1 MPRISKRAI
10 FIRELGDVV
19 VSHHVFADAHKL
31 LCEDLDSEFDDDEI
45 LNTKAIA
52 AIQYTAVQ
60 NFRYLYRATS
70 YHADIRGRRSSYA
83 MPEWKKIV
91 LGYKYNEEE
100 FLRIFRIPR
109 RLFLSFVQILRN
121 HPAFGKNGKKQRKH
135 FSAEL
140 HLLVLLKYMGA
151 EGNGKARALL
161 QII

>member
-1 MPRISKRAI
+1 MLVFFFFVLQVIDSGNTTSSSVTFAYYFIVVLSLFYHRASQRLILPKGYHHQMPRISKRAI

-100 FLRIFRIPR
+100 FLRIF
-109 RLFLSFVQILRN
+109 
-121 HPAFGKNGKKQRKH
+121 
-135 FSAEL
+135 
-140 HLLVLLKYMGA
+140 
-151 EGNGKARALL
+151 
-161 QII
+161 